1 MRPPLVALLLGACA
15 GGHPPDIVGLTDQV
29 AYVGDQLTV
38 ELDGTDP
45 DGDMLT
51 YGVRADIPLDGAA
64 SITQT
69 PTGTGIF
76 RWTPLAEDIGSHVF
90 DFTAYD
96 GTHTTTVSINIDVRA
111 ASGSAPVFV
120 EPLGTGTVVDLASMP
135 CMMVNVVVQDQDT
148 PQVAIGQEPPL
159 IDGAQLT
166 PIDGQSATWTWC
178 PTAAQ
183 AAAQDRYTLVLSAD
197 DHDNPKTIK
206 DYVIVLSGKVPTLV
220 INEVDYDQV
229 GTDSAEYVEILNPS
243 GADVSLAGLALV
255 LVNGSTSTDYATID
269 LSSVGSL
276 AAGQYFVVAGSGVSV
291 PTSAL
296 KLDPLWTQD
305 AIQNGSP
312 DGLALVDTVTHTVI
326 DALSYEGSITAAT
339 ITGFPMPVSLV
350 EGTPLATSV
359 ADSNTVNGTLCRYPD
374 GQDTNDANTDW
385 RFCTK
390 LTVGTANQP

>member
-1 MRPPLVALLLGACA
+1 VRPALVALLLAACA

-51 YGVRADIPLDGAA
+51 YGVKADISLGGAA

-90 DFTAYD
+90 DFTADD
-96 GTHTTTVSINIDVRA
+96 GTHTTTVSITIEVRA
-111 ASGSAPVFV
+111 ASCAAPVFV
-120 EPLGTGTVVDLASMP
+120 EPLGTGTVVDLATTP
-135 CMMVNVVVQDQDT
+135 CMTVNVVVQDQDT
-148 PQVAIGQEPPL
+148 PQVDIGQEAPV

-166 PIDGQSATWTWC
+166 PIDGQSANWTWC
-178 PTAAQ
+178 PSAAQ

-197 DHDNPKTIK
+197 DRDNPKTIK

-220 INEVDYDQV
+220 INEIDYDQV
-229 GTDSAEYVEILNPS
+229 GTDLAEYVEILNPA
-243 GADVSLAGLALV
+243 GGDASLAGLALV
-255 LVNGSTSTDYATID
+255 LVNGATSTDYTTID
-269 LSSVGSL
+269 LSSVGTL
-276 AAGQYFVVAGSGVSV
+276 AAGQYLVIAGAGVTV
-291 PTSAL
+291 PTSAI

-305 AIQNGSP
+305 AIQNGAP
-312 DGLALVDTVTHTVI
+312 DGVALVDTVTHTVI
-326 DALSYEGSITAAT
+326 DALSYEGAITSAT

-350 EGTPLATSV
+350 EGTVLSSSV

-390 LTVGTANQP
+390 VTPGTANMP

>member
-1 MRPPLVALLLGACA
+1 VRILVALLLGACA
-15 GGHPPDIVGLTDQV
+15 GGHPPDIVGLSDQV
-29 AYVGDQLTV
+29 AYVGTQLTV

-51 YGVRADIPLDGAA
+51 YGVHADVSLDGAA

-90 DFTAYD
+90 DFTATD
-96 GTHTTTVSINIDVRA
+96 GSHTTTVSISIEVRA
-111 ASGSAPVFV
+111 ATGSAPVFV
-120 EPLGTGTVVDLASMP
+120 QPLGTGTVVDLKTTP
-135 CMMVNVVVQDQDT
+135 CMMVSVVVQDPDT
-148 PQVAIGQEPPL
+148 PQVDLAQEAPV
-159 IDGAQLT
+159 IDGAQLA
-166 PIDGQSATWTWC
+166 PIDGQSASWTWC

-183 AAAQDRYTLVLSAD
+183 VMAQDRYTLVLSAD

-206 DYVIVLSGKVPTLV
+206 DYVIVLSGKPPTLV

-229 GTDSAEYVEILNPS
+229 GTDLAEYVEILNPG
-243 GADVSLAGLALV
+243 GADASLAGLVLV
-255 LVNGSTSTDYATID
+255 LVNGSTSAEYSRVD
-269 LSSVGSL
+269 LSSVGTL
-276 AAGQYFVVAGSGVSV
+276 AAGQYLVIAGTGVTV
-291 PTSAL
+291 PTSAI

-312 DGLALVDTVTHTVI
+312 DGIALVDTVTHTVI
-326 DALSYEGSITAAT
+326 DALSYEGAITAAT
-339 ITGFPMPVSLV
+339 ITGFPAPVSLV
-350 EGTPLATSV
+350 EGTALSTSV
-359 ADSNTVNGTLCRYPD
+359 ADSNTANGTLCRYPD

-390 LTVGTANQP
+390 VTVGTANMP